1 MTRLVGGFILPSAC
15 GAGRFSPRS
24 TLQFANLIVSGLP
37 HNGSQSDWHAPGMR
51 SSRQLVNEVETAL
64 NQNGLAALVV
74 RFKTG
79 DEYLFTEGEE
89 LPVAR
94 LEDMRATGGK
104 PIAIAVARK
113 GAAGGVKIQARC
125 LVETVADR
133 ELQKQ
138 LPGIAHQFRNHLQER
153 GLA

>member
-1 MTRLVGGFILPSAC
+1 MVCPITAISLIGILP
-15 GAGRFSPRS
+15 
-24 TLQFANLIVSGLP
+24 LV
-37 HNGSQSDWHAPGMR
+37 R

-74 RFKTG
+74 RFTTG
-79 DEYLFTEGEE
+79 DEYLFTDGEE

-113 GAAGGVKIQARC
+113 SSAGGVKIQARC
-125 LVETVADR
+125 LVETGADI
-133 ELQKQ
+133 ELQEQ
-138 LPGIAHQFRNHLQER
+138 LPVIARQFRNHLRAR

>member
-1 MTRLVGGFILPSAC
+1 MTRLVGGFVLPAC
-15 GAGRFSPRS
+15 ARGFFQLP
-24 TLQFANLIVSGLP
+24 LEFANLSVSGLP
-37 HNGSQSDWHAPGMR
+37 HNGDQPDWHAAPMR

-64 NQNGLAALVV
+64 NQNGVAALVV
-74 RFKTG
+74 RFTTG

-113 GAAGGVKIQARC
+113 SPAGGVKTQARC
-125 LVETVADR
+125 LVETGADTK
-133 ELQKQ
+133 LQEQ
-138 LPGIAHQFRNHLQER
+138 LPAIAQQFRKHLRAR

>member
-1 MTRLVGGFILPSAC
+1 
-15 GAGRFSPRS
+15 
-24 TLQFANLIVSGLP
+24 
-37 HNGSQSDWHAPGMR
+37 MR

-74 RFKTG
+74 RFATG

-94 LEDMRATGGK
+94 LDDMRATGGT

-113 GAAGGVKIQARC
+113 SSAGKVKTQVRC
-125 LVETVADR
+125 LVETGADT
-133 ELQKQ
+133 ELQGQ
-138 LPGIAHQFRNHLQER
+138 LPVIARQFRHHLQAR
-153 GLA
+153 GLV

>member
-1 MTRLVGGFILPSAC
+1 
-15 GAGRFSPRS
+15 
-24 TLQFANLIVSGLP
+24 
-37 HNGSQSDWHAPGMR
+37 MR

-74 RFKTG
+74 RFTTG

-94 LEDMRATGGK
+94 LDGMRATGGK
-104 PIAIAVARK
+104 PIAIAVGRK
-113 GAAGGVKIQARC
+113 SAAGGLKTQARC
-125 LVETVADR
+125 LVETGTDVD
-133 ELQKQ
+133 LQRQ
-138 LPGIAHQFRNHLQER
+138 LPVIARQFGNHLRAR

>member
-1 MTRLVGGFILPSAC
+1 MLL
-15 GAGRFSPRS
+15 
-24 TLQFANLIVSGLP
+24 L
-37 HNGSQSDWHAPGMR
+37 MR

-74 RFKTG
+74 RFTTG
-79 DEYLFTEGEE
+79 DEYLFTDGEE

-113 GAAGGVKIQARC
+113 SSAGRFKTQARC
-125 LVETVADR
+125 LVETGADS
-133 ELQKQ
+133 ELRRQ
-138 LPGIAHQFRNHLQER
+138 LPVIARQFGNHLR
-153 GLA
+153 AKGLA

>member
-1 MTRLVGGFILPSAC
+1 
-15 GAGRFSPRS
+15 
-24 TLQFANLIVSGLP
+24 
-37 HNGSQSDWHAPGMR
+37 MR

-74 RFKTG
+74 RFTTG
-79 DEYLFTEGEE
+79 DEYLFPEGEE

-113 GAAGGVKIQARC
+113 SSAGRFKTQARC
-125 LVETVADR
+125 LVETGADS
-133 ELQKQ
+133 ELRRQ
-138 LPGIAHQFRNHLQER
+138 LPVIARQFGNHLRAR

>member
-1 MTRLVGGFILPSAC
+1 
-15 GAGRFSPRS
+15 
-24 TLQFANLIVSGLP
+24 
-37 HNGSQSDWHAPGMR
+37 MR

-74 RFKTG
+74 RFTTG
-79 DEYLFTEGEE
+79 DEYLFTEGED

-113 GAAGGVKIQARC
+113 SPAGGVKTQARC
-125 LVETVADR
+125 LAETGADT
-133 ELQKQ
+133 ELQEQ
-138 LPGIAHQFRNHLQER
+138 LPVIARQFRKHLRAR